1 MKKIVKAIRVNGK
14 QIDLPYSMEIDMNKQ
29 IAIQVIEDLI
39 KNYEKIKN
47 ENDELAMEK
56 QHRFVSLNS
65 F

>member
-1 MKKIVKAIRVNGK
+1 MKKIIKAIRVNGK
-14 QIDLPYSMEIDMNKQ
+14 QIILPYSMEIDMNKQ

>member
-1 MKKIVKAIRVNGK
+1 MKKIIKGIKVNGK
-14 QIDLPYSMEIDMNKQ
+14 QIILPYSMEIDMNKS

-39 KNYEKIKN
+39 ENYKRLEE
-47 ENDELAMEK
+47 ENNQLAMEK